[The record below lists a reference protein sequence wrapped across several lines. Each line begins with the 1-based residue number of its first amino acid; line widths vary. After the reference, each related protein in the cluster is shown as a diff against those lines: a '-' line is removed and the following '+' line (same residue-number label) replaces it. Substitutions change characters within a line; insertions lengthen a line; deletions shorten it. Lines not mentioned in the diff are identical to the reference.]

1 MEVYRKSELFCSEC
15 HTQNTTIQF
24 KTTEKY
30 LLCYPCYSKYGTKHI
45 KARSIQY
52 VCDVCEK
59 IKACFFI
66 GGLLICYPCDGRR
79 QKIQKLLYRNQKQ
92 FCIHD
97 QMNCQ
102 DKLFDKCFL

>member
-52 VCDVCEK
+52 VCDVCKKSKLVFSLEAYLSATHAMGEDK
-59 IKACFFI
+59 KFKNYCIEIKNSFVSTT
-66 GGLLICYPCDGRR
+66 
-79 QKIQKLLYRNQKQ
+79 K
-92 FCIHD
+92 
-97 QMNCQ
+97 
-102 DKLFDKCFL
+102 